1 MHKSQGQSSPMDPTA
16 SHGTESSGSSAHDH
30 PPLRD
35 VYGAV
40 DDTASL
46 GIAPEVSSASS
57 SNPFLPPSHFDGHHL
72 SGVMEAAG
80 HEGIG
85 AQVPEDVS
93 VGIHEPA
100 SSTAAACDLG
110 RHLLSG
116 GGNFLSLISRLT
128 FGQIVGKING
138 IKEAAATRLACSS
151 GLELEDFG
159 QVLKDNAFKFELP
172 RFVVI
177 GDEKSGKSSTVERL
191 AMAPVFPR
199 QDDATMTRQPIL
211 LKLRFSED
219 HPFDRPLYILTIPP
233 CKDSRGNTYNK
244 SCVCDKFESNDS
256 DHIITRVRQ
265 QMQAVDRSEVGI
277 ESECEVVIEMHSN
290 GVPSIDMVDLPGKFP
305 SRCRSVRVNSLMI
318 PLQA

>member
-1 MHKSQGQSSPMDPTA
+1 
-16 SHGTESSGSSAHDH
+16 
-30 PPLRD
+30 
-35 VYGAV
+35 
-40 DDTASL
+40 L
-46 GIAPEVSSASS
+46 GIAPEASSASS
-57 SNPFLPPSHFDGHHL
+57 SNPLLLPSHFHGHHL
-72 SGVMEAAG
+72 EAAG
-80 HEGIG
+80 HEVIG
-85 AQVPEDVS
+85 AQIPENVRKME
-93 VGIHEPA
+93 IHEPA
-100 SSTAAACDLG
+100 SSAAAACDLG

-116 GGNFLSLISRLT
+116 GGDFLSLISHLT

-151 GLELEDFG
+151 GLELQDFD

-199 QDDATMTRQPIL
+199 QDEATMTRQPIL

-219 HPFDRPLYILTIPP
+219 HPFNRPLYTLTIPP

-256 DHIITRVRQ
+256 DQIITLVRQ

-290 GVPSIDMVDLPGKFP
+290 GVPTIDMVDLPGKVP
-305 SRCRSVRVNSLMI
+305 SWCRSVRANSLMI
-318 PLQA
+318 ALQA